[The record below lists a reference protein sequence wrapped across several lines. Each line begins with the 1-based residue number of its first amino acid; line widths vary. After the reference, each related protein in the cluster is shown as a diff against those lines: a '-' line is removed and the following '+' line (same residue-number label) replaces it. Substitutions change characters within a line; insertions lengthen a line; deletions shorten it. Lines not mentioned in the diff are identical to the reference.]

1 VAGFFPVRW
10 RKAQGHAVS
19 GSLPGTAAGAAM
31 SLIDR
36 INRRIVS
43 RLRRHR
49 PKDIVVEGDS
59 VAFTVAGERQRRRL
73 VDLSCAILSYRDIY
87 AAHVV
92 VLTLGFPDGS
102 CIEMFQD
109 DPGWFDLMAALDQ
122 SGRIAAPSWQW
133 QIEFLAAGTDAP
145 ALDLLTLR

>member
-1 VAGFFPVRW
+1 M
-10 RKAQGHAVS
+10 S
-19 GSLPGTAAGAAM
+19 GTLPGTAAGAAM

-43 RLRRHR
+43 LLRRHR
-49 PKDIVVEGDS
+49 PKDNIVVEGDS
-59 VAFTVAGERQRRRL
+59 VVFTVAGERQTRRL

-109 DPGWFDLMAALDQ
+109 DPGWFDLMAALDR
-122 SGRIAAPSWQW
+122 SGRIALPSWQW

-145 ALDLLTLR
+145 ALDLLSLR